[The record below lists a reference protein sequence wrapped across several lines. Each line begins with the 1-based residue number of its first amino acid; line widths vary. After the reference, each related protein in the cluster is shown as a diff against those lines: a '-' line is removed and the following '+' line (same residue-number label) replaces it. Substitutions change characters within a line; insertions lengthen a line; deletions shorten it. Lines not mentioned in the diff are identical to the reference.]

1 MRRRQSTAS
10 MVMIEMDEL
19 KMNNTINMQRSRR
32 GKAPG
37 VLRAQG
43 IHPRRNVWLM
53 KSPIGRIGHGVNGVP
68 VVAQLVLTLSR

>member
-1 MRRRQSTAS
+1 

-19 KMNNTINMQRSRR
+19 EMNNTINMQKSRR
-32 GKAPG
+32 GKAPD
-37 VLRAQG
+37 VRRALET
-43 IHPRRNVWLM
+43 HPRRNAWLM